1 MAVAIG
7 KNFGN
12 EILKKMGIDV
22 QDVVGFELRCY
33 VNEIVTIKLER
44 YIKKT
49 EMEGAETIL
58 ENYRLL
64 KVEEPE

>member
-1 MAVAIG
+1 MAVASG
-7 KNFGN
+7 KNFGT

-44 YIKKT
+44 FVKKA
-49 EMEGAETIL
+49 EMEEAETVL

-64 KVEEPE
+64 KIKEPE

>member
-1 MAVAIG
+1 MAVTSG

-33 VNEIVTIKLER
+33 ANEIVTIKLER
-44 YIKKT
+44 FVKKA
-49 EMEGAETIL
+49 EMEEAETVL

-64 KVEEPE
+64 KIKEPE